1 MPRLYIAHGSLR
13 DKCDSSHGWTQINT
27 DGEKMKEFGDGE
39 ESAAICRA
47 SRSWT
52 RGTLHGAAPAFLIS
66 IAIVCACAWLGAQVS
81 TRATPQTAELRG
93 QTLTGIDVSVWP
105 LSSAVCGV
113 ARVETWA
120 PSQAHAHTIA
130 MLIKKAG
137 ARPEGCPFFKD
148 LEPRR

>member
-39 ESAAICRA
+39 ESAAICGA

-93 QTLTGIDVSVWP
+93 QTLTGIDVLEGEHFAP
-105 LSSAVCGV
+105 LAGK
-113 ARVETWA
+113 R
-120 PSQAHAHTIA
+120 IG
-130 MLIKKAG
+130 LITNQTG
-137 ARPEGCPFFKD
+137 IDRN
-148 LEPRR
+148 RRS